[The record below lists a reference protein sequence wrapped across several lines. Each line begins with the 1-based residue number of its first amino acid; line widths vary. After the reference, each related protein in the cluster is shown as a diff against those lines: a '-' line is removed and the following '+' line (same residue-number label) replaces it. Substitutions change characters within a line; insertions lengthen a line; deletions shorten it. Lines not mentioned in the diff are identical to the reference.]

1 MNMWEYIGLK
11 NNVLVA
17 VLLLSGFNTWAQK
30 DTTPTTGYLDFNGY
44 NDTRHFAV
52 LTINLMS
59 NIHHRVQYFSLTN
72 YQGAKNTSDLN
83 SLYSEQNVRWAFRKN
98 SPIDLTL
105 QYVLRSNNGNDDL
118 KFGIR
123 WKLSQSKP
131 LVALFKKMNTF
142 YSINP
147 MFVQF
152 QEHVPTKYMTTIE
165 HVYAINLFPKALNK
179 RLYVSGFADQNFVY
193 ANNSLIFKWVSE
205 HQVGI
210 RMIDNV
216 YLVAEFR
223 INNYAAEQVGVGYG
237 VEYKITY

>member
-1 MNMWEYIGLK
+1 M
-11 NNVLVA
+11 A
-17 VLLLSGFNTWAQK
+17 VLLRSGFNTWAQK
-30 DTTPTTGYLDFNGY
+30 DTTHSTGHLDFKGY
-44 NDTRHFAV
+44 NDTRHFAG

-83 SLYSEQNVRWAFRKN
+83 SLYSAQNIRWAFRKN
-98 SPIDLTL
+98 APKDLPL
-105 QYVLRSNNGNDDL
+105 LYVLRSNNGNDGL
-118 KFGIR
+118 KFGFR
-123 WKLSQSKP
+123 WKLSPTKP
-131 LVALFKKMNTF
+131 VVVLLKKMNTF

-165 HVYAINLFPKALNK
+165 HVYAINLFPRALNK
-179 RLYVSGFADQNFVY
+179 RLYISGFADQNFVY

-205 HQVGI
+205 HQIGI
-210 RMIDNV
+210 RMIDKG

-223 INNYAAEQVGVGYG
+223 SNNYVAEQVGVGYG
-237 VEYKITY
+237 VEYLLPIKA